1 MERSRVVPS
10 IILAVG
16 IAAAGFFIK
25 QGCDTFSY
33 KDRVVT
39 VRGLAEKEV
48 KANNV
53 TWPVV
58 YQCAAHDLYTIY
70 QDITNKSTAI
80 VNFLKKNG
88 IKDSEIEIV
97 APSVSDNNANG
108 YSTTA
113 ALYRYTVNGVIVV
126 TSENVDLVTS
136 LIKRQSELLKEG
148 VAVISGNWQNPI
160 SYNYTD
166 LNSIKPAMIAE
177 ATANARQSAKKFAE
191 DSESVLGKIKTA
203 SQGQFT
209 IEDRDPYTPYLK
221 KVRVVTTITYYIE
234 D

>member
-1 MERSRVVPS
+1 MERSRVFPAF
-10 IILAVG
+10 ILAAG

-39 VRGLAEKEV
+39 VRGLAEREV

-80 VNFLKKNG
+80 VNFLKNNG
-88 IKDSEIEIV
+88 IQESEIEII

-148 VAVISGNWQNPI
+148 IAVVSGNWQNPI
-160 SYNYTD
+160 TYNYTD

-191 DSESVLGKIKTA
+191 DSESALGKIKTA

-221 KVRVVTTITYYIE
+221 KVRVVTTITYYVE